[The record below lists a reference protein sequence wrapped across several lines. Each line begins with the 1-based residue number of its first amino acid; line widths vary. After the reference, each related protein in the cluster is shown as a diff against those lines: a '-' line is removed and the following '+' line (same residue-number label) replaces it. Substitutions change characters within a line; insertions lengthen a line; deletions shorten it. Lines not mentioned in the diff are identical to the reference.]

1 MMRTLKEC
9 CLVEIVTH
17 LEYYSLQELCLLPGS
32 IRQDLLI
39 HLPVAD
45 LYGFERTSVSEGV
58 NMEAVWYAKCQLDV
72 NIRPDM
78 NVEVKRPARCVEHV
92 TRRKWAP
99 GPMARIL
106 LEDHHKRS
114 WQDYY
119 LDSIHGHLFGAWSAI
134 IQGELVQSLFYA
146 PLNYRYAL
154 YLVHYGKEDTD
165 LVCCCS
171 FKRIEFLYQ
180 GFYNP
185 PRYQKY
191 KPGEIYREE
200 LTKLFLQFSKAGPRR
215 LEVPMILGMH
225 GKWFVGPNQT
235 QGLSNLHV
243 LVYEVDMQCRLTK
256 EEDFDFAKH
265 FEIISSI
272 QGTKPVLHTLK
283 LLDSNASPDDER
295 HTPWRRRK
303 EKIEPAILT
312 KAAST
317 TAYQNLQCICIG
329 GSVIKPYVEHLLP
342 LINNQP
348 NLHSLEIVFG
358 TWKERFTLPPQA
370 LQSLLTF
377 VKRPH
382 FKLLGLGGVK
392 LPATFFCETIQE
404 FLLTSAQQKV
414 TLYIS
419 ESEVASTDVARIT
432 NVPVKEVCPGS
443 TLPFIPKSL
452 SIKYLANNCP
462 TLGSK
467 YILPI
472 VKSTALYLQV
482 LDVSDCGFADP
493 QEMLS
498 TLAYHPDL
506 TVDILDISSNILPQ
520 TEACCK
526 VLEDLLQNLSSLQ
539 EFHANHCGLGN
550 PSLLASF
557 VRTLTAN
564 SSRTEVRVLGLA
576 QNGFFK
582 CSKGALLSLFSSIC
596 HLPHLSN
603 LGLSYN
609 QLLPEHAEL
618 FHEAWKESCRTKL
631 SSIGWR
637 LAPPPTVVQTW
648 PPVEEPLEKQ
658 KCRAILSDTCWNL
671 LL

>member
-17 LEYYSLQELCLLPGS
+17 LEDYSIQELSFLPS
-32 IRQDLLI
+32 SVRQDLLV

-45 LYGFERTSVSEGV
+45 LYGFERTAVSEGV

-72 NIRPDM
+72 NIKPQM

-99 GPMARIL
+99 GPMATIL
-106 LEDHHKRS
+106 LKDHYRQS

-119 LDSIHGHLFGAWSAI
+119 FDSIYGRLFGGWNSI

-154 YLVHYGKEDTD
+154 YLVRYGKEDMD

-180 GFYNP
+180 GFFNP

-200 LTKLFLQFSKAGPRR
+200 LKKLFLRFSKAGPRS

-225 GKWFVGPNQT
+225 EKWFVGPDQS
-235 QGLSNLHV
+235 QGLSNLQV
-243 LVYEVDMQCRLTK
+243 LVYDVWMQCRLTK
-256 EEDFDFAKH
+256 EHDFDFAKH
-265 FEIISSI
+265 LEVISSV
-272 QGTKPVLHTLK
+272 QATKPVLHTLK
-283 LLDSNASPDDER
+283 LLDSSARPDDER
-295 HTPWRRRK
+295 DTPWRRKK
-303 EKIEPAILT
+303 EKIEPATLT

-317 TAYQNLQCICIG
+317 TAYQNLQCLRIG
-329 GSVIKPYVEHLLP
+329 GSVIKPYVELLLP

-348 NLHSLEIVFG
+348 NLHSLEIIFG
-358 TWKERFTLPPQA
+358 TWKDKFSLPPQA
-370 LQSLLTF
+370 LQSLRTF
-377 VKRPH
+377 LKRPH
-382 FKLLGLGGVK
+382 FKLLGLGGFK
-392 LPATFFCETIQE
+392 LPATFFCETIRE
-404 FLLTSAQQKV
+404 FLLISAHQKI
-414 TLYIS
+414 TLYLS
-419 ESEVASTDVARIT
+419 ESEVTSTDDEMIAYAPTKQVH
-432 NVPVKEVCPGS
+432 KES
-443 TLPFIPKSL
+443 TLPLIPKSL
-452 SIKYLANNCP
+452 SIKYLANQCP

-467 YILPI
+467 YILPVI
-472 VKSTALYLQV
+472 KSTALCLQV

-493 QEMLS
+493 HELLS
-498 TLAYHPDL
+498 TLTYHTDL
-506 TVDILDISSNILPQ
+506 KVDILDISSNILPQ

-526 VLEDLLQNLSSLQ
+526 VLEDLLQNLSSVK
-539 EFHANHCGLGN
+539 EFHANHCGLGQ
-550 PSLLASF
+550 PSLLMSF

-576 QNGFFK
+576 QNGFSK
-582 CSKGALLSLFSSIC
+582 CSRGALVSLFSSIC
-596 HLPHLSN
+596 QLPHLSD
-603 LGLSYN
+603 LGMSYN
-609 QLLPEHAEL
+609 ELLPEHAEL
-618 FHEAWKESCRTKL
+618 FREAWKESCRTKL

-637 LAPPPTVVQTW
+637 LAPPPVVVQTW
-648 PPVEEPLEKQ
+648 PPVEEPAEKQ
-658 KCRAILSDTCWNL
+658 KSRTILSNTCWNL